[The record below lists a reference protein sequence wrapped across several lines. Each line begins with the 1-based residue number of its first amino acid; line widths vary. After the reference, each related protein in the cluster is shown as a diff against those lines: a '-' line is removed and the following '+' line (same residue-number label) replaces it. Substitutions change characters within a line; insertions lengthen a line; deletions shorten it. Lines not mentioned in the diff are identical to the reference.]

1 MSQGIGGVG
10 GSGSVSGVGSLGTCT
25 SVNFIFAKLQMELA
39 ASAKDSALGYIKQ
52 IEGAQAEQK
61 EVADM
66 MGISQSYISR
76 LEKKIINRL
85 RREIN
90 RME

>member
-39 ASAKDSALGYIKQ
+39 ASASSERGGKWYGRRA
-52 IEGAQAEQK
+52 
-61 EVADM
+61 
-66 MGISQSYISR
+66 
-76 LEKKIINRL
+76 KKHQWSHRD
-85 RREIN
+85 R
-90 RME
+90 